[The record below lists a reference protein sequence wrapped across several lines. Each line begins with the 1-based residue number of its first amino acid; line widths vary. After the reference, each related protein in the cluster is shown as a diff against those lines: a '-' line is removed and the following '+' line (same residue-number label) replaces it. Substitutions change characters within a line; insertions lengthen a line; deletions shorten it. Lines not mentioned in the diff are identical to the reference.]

1 MRRGDNHARCR
12 HDCAPSLQVMGVLPT
27 VFDGRTKH
35 SRAVLDTIAAT
46 YDIEVVTPPIPL
58 SIRFAEAPAVVDPSS
73 GPAGRRQAH
82 RHIAEGL
89 HSAADRL
96 RMESTR

>member
-1 MRRGDNHARCR
+1 MRRDDNHARCR

-46 YDIEVVTPPIPL
+46 YDIEVVTPPIPR
-58 SIRFAEAPAVVDPSS
+58 STRFAEAP
-73 GPAGRRQAH
+73 GAGRSIFRTGRSTPGAPPH
-82 RHIAEGL
+82 REGPP
-89 HSAADRL
+89 
-96 RMESTR
+96 